1 MPNIKPISDLRN
13 YTSVVKEVNYGSRV
27 YLTKNGHGQIAL
39 INMQELDD
47 LEKQLALYK
56 FQVEMQKGEQSVA
69 MGGTISSKELRKELG
84 I

>member
-27 YLTKNGHGQIAL
+27 YLTQNGHGQ
-39 INMQELDD
+39 
-47 LEKQLALYK
+47 
-56 FQVEMQKGEQSVA
+56 
-69 MGGTISSKELRKELG
+69 GTISSKELRKELG